1 MKKKIISAV
10 VLGAA
15 CLAMAEG
22 EAYTWPTY
30 NSKLNYNFKNQGITY
45 SKPTKDVNGSCVKKA
60 QSANGVYHGD
70 YWAFYHGANK
80 NSLVSETAIKN
91 LLTRFDTDFSYIT
104 DSLGWPRDARVKDGY
119 YSAVYLYGS
128 DACTGSNDPNETG
141 GWQSYIDGYPAVAA
155 SYYPVYSFDPACT
168 YRDKESQMSAMI
180 HEGIHAILTNLG
192 AAHVHWF
199 QEGGNTWL
207 QQEMEVRRGNQ
218 SEYGGMGFLNAGN
231 LMAPF
236 VPIESYSGWLL
247 DGTFGGPGAQGVDAG
262 GNCNWRNT
270 LGGVQY
276 GNLFPTFLGLWV
288 AQGAVPWIWVNI
300 PNNNGKYI
308 LESMAAAV
316 GEEEVRSII
325 MEYRA
330 KLAMLDMKKWSKEM
344 KNLLNQNV
352 GGSIKCEY
360 TPCANTVDAWYVTPY
375 VQTTNNNGVLTPEE
389 RTTPGWT
396 GANVIPLTIASGA
409 KTVKLTLQKGWDV
422 KTGNAA
428 STGNGA
434 VLDGNLTD
442 MTLMIAYR
450 ATDGTPVYSYPAFGA
465 NQAVLNLDKAPY
477 KNVVFAIVTNTT
489 YKNDRTKHY
498 TYKLKLDEGVSGA
511 ADYKTK
517 WYNDFPLTYD
527 WDNAKTVTGGSSSS
541 IESAG
546 SSSSIKTP
554 ASSSSVG
561 TAGSSNSVEAAG
573 SSSSIKT
580 PASSSSIGTAAE
592 LVASIPVEI
601 KLPISEDY
609 ASVSFDIKA
618 SDVAA
623 KLGIAANALDN
634 AKFFAVEPD
643 GSENA
648 NTTAEGKGHWFG
660 KNGNVV
666 AWGDEAYVFC
676 EFDFAAGTA
685 KVGHYP
691 NRVSNG
697 DTYKFKQGLSMNG
710 KKAIYEVTVKITN
723 DEGSAGIEGD
733 RTGNRYGISNRAAT
747 HMALDYKSGKLTVNY
762 RLEHSDNV
770 KISLYTGYGALVAK
784 EISNKLSA
792 GSHQKVFD
800 MKALGLPMG
809 TYIVKVST
817 GSYREIMSLTV
828 AR

>member
-10 VLGAA
+10 VMGAT
-15 CLAMAEG
+15 CFAMAEG

-30 NSKLNYNFKNQGITY
+30 NSKLNYNFKDQGISY

-60 QSANGVYHGD
+60 QAANGVYHGD

-80 NSLVSETAIKN
+80 NSLVTETAINN
-91 LLTRFDTDFSYIT
+91 LLKRFDTDFAYIT
-104 DSLGWPRDARVKDGY
+104 DEMGWPRDSRVKDGY

-141 GWQSYIDGYPAVAA
+141 GWQSHIDGYPAVAA

-316 GEEEVRSII
+316 GEDEVRSII

-375 VQTTNNNGVLTPEE
+375 VQTTNNGGVLTPEE

-396 GANVIPLTIASGA
+396 GANVIPLTVASGA

-498 TYKLKLDEGVSGA
+498 TYKLKLDGGVSGA

-517 WYNDFPLTYD
+517 WYNDFPLNYD

-541 IESAG
+541 IGGGA

-554 ASSSSVG
+554 ASSSSV
-561 TAGSSNSVEAAG
+561 V
-573 SSSSIKT
+573 K
-580 PASSSSIGTAAE
+580 PASSSSEPVATLAGTIS
-592 LVASIPVEI
+592 VNV

-623 KLGIAANALDN
+623 KLGIATNALDN

-643 GSENA
+643 GSENVT
-648 NTTAEGKGHWFG
+648 TTAEGKGHWFG

-666 AWGDEAYVFC
+666 EWGDNAYVFC
-676 EFDFAAGTA
+676 EFDFAAGKA
-685 KVGHYP
+685 NVGHYP

-697 DTYKFKQGLSMNG
+697 DTYKFKQGLSING
-710 KKAIYEVTVKITN
+710 KKVIYDVTVKITN
-723 DEGSAGIEGD
+723 DESGSSESSSGIGD
-733 RTGNRYGISNRAAT
+733 SSGEQQTLAQKYGIRNGLAT
-747 HMALDYKSGKLTVNY
+747 HFALGYKGGKLSVDY
-762 RLEHSDNV
+762 RLDRSDNV
-770 KISLYTGYGALVAK
+770 KISLFTGFGAMVA
-784 EISNKLSA
+784 NKITDTQSK
-792 GSHQKVFD
+792 GQHEYVFD
-800 MKALGLPMG
+800 TKAMGLPAG

-817 GSYREIMSLTV
+817 GSFRELRSITV
-828 AR
+828 R

>member
-10 VLGAA
+10 VMGAT
-15 CLAMAEG
+15 CFAMAEG

-30 NSKLNYNFKNQGITY
+30 NSKLNYNFKDQGITY

-91 LLTRFDTDFSYIT
+91 LLTRFDTDFAYIT
-104 DSLGWPRDARVKDGY
+104 DVMGWPRDARVKDGY

-396 GANVIPLTIASGA
+396 GANVIPLTVASGA

-541 IESAG
+541 VGTAG
-546 SSSSIKTP
+546 SSSSVVKP
-554 ASSSSVG
+554 ASSSSV
-561 TAGSSNSVEAAG
+561 V
-573 SSSSIKT
+573 K
-580 PASSSSIGTAAE
+580 PASSSSVVKPASSSSEPVATLAGTIS
-592 LVASIPVEI
+592 VNV

-618 SDVAA
+618 SDVAT
-623 KLGIAANALDN
+623 KLGIATNALDN

-648 NTTAEGKGHWFG
+648 TTTAEGKGHWFG

-666 AWGDEAYVFC
+666 EWGDNAYVFC
-676 EFDFAAGTA
+676 EFDFAAGKA
-685 KVGHYP
+685 NVGHYP

-697 DTYKFKQGLSMNG
+697 ETYTFKQGLSING
-710 KKAIYEVTVKITN
+710 KKVIYDVTVKITN
-723 DEGSAGIEGD
+723 EETGSSESSSSIGPASSSEQ
-733 RTGNRYGISNRAAT
+733 TLAQKYGIRSGLAT
-747 HMALDYKSGKLTVNY
+747 HINLGYKSGKLVVDYKLDRN
-762 RLEHSDNV
+762 DNV
-770 KISLYTGYGALVAK
+770 KISLFTGFGAMVAN
-784 EISNKLSA
+784 EITDTQAKGL
-792 GSHQKVFD
+792 HQHVFD
-800 MKALGLPMG
+800 TKAMGLPVG

-817 GSYREIMSLTV
+817 GSFREMRSITV
-828 AR
+828 R

>member
-1 MKKKIISAV
+1 MNFKTLTSIA
-10 VLGAA
+10 LGFAA
-15 CLAMAEG
+15 LALAEG
-22 EAYTWPTY
+22 ESYTWPTY
-30 NSKLNYNFKNQGITY
+30 SSKLNYNFKDQGATY
-45 SKPTKDVNGSCVKKA
+45 AKPTKHVSGTCYNAAKN
-60 QSANGVYHGD
+60 ANGVYEGE

-80 NSLVSETAIKN
+80 NSLVTETAIKN
-91 LLTRFDTDFSYIT
+91 LLTRFDTDFTYIT

-141 GWQSYIDGYPAVAA
+141 GWQSFIDGYPAVAA

-330 KLAMLDMKKWSKEM
+330 KLAMLDMKKWSNEM

-396 GANVIPLTIASGA
+396 GANVIPLTVASGA
-409 KTVKLTLQKGWDV
+409 KTVKLSLQEGWTT
-422 KTGNAA
+422 KTGTAA

-434 VLDGNLTD
+434 KLVGDLTD
-442 MTLMIAYR
+442 MYLQIAYR
-450 ATDGTPVYSYPAFGA
+450 ATDGTPIYSIPAKGKT
-465 NQAVLNLDKAPY
+465 QAVLNLDKAPASG
-477 KNVVFAIVTNTT
+477 VVFAIVSNTT
-489 YKNDRTKHY
+489 YKSARENHY

-517 WYNDFPLTYD
+517 WYEKFNLNYD
-527 WDNAKTVTGGSSSS
+527 WDNAKNVTGGSSSS
-541 IESAG
+541 VG
-546 SSSSIKTP
+546 GV
-554 ASSSSVG
+554 SSSSVG
-561 TAGSSNSVEAAG
+561 GV
-573 SSSSIKT
+573 
-580 PASSSSIGTAAE
+580 SSSSIGGVSSSSKETVGSTTTINAK
-592 LVASIPVEI
+592 IT
-601 KLPISEDY
+601 LPINDDY
-609 ASVSFDIKA
+609 ASVSFDLKL
-618 SDVAA
+618 SDAA
-623 KLGIAANALDN
+623 KVLGLSVAEIASKATYFAMDGNNEDSNSTANAPGHWFNDKGAVTSYDNDN
-634 AKFFAVEPD
+634 ATLY
-643 GSENA
+643 SEFNI
-648 NTTAEGKGHWFG
+648 AEGKAF
-660 KNGNVV
+660 
-666 AWGDEAYVFC
+666 
-676 EFDFAAGTA
+676 
-685 KVGHYP
+685 VGHYP

-697 DTYKFKQGLSMNG
+697 DTYSFIQGLKYNGNKVFYKVTVTLTNSGKDNSEKTTLAQFNRNRPATHITLLAQNG
-710 KKAIYEVTVKITN
+710 KVTLGYTLDRMDRVKIN
-723 DEGSAGIEGD
+723 
-733 RTGNRYGISNRAAT
+733 
-747 HMALDYKSGKLTVNY
+747 
-762 RLEHSDNV
+762 
-770 KISLYTGYGALVAK
+770 LYTGFGGLLYSD
-784 EISNKLSA
+784 ISRTLPA
-792 GSHQKVFD
+792 GSYYKEFD
-800 MKALGLPMG
+800 MNQMRLPSG
-809 TYIVKVST
+809 TYLVKVST
-817 GSYREIMSLTV
+817 GAYNETRSITI
-828 AR
+828 AK

>member
-1 MKKKIISAV
+1 MNKKLLSAV
-10 VLGAA
+10 VLGATA
-15 CLAMAEG
+15 IAMAEG

-30 NSKLNYNFKNQGITY
+30 NSKLNYNFKDQGITY

-60 QSANGVYHGD
+60 ESVNGVYHGE

-80 NSLVSETAIKN
+80 NPLVTESAITP
-91 LLTRFDTDFSYIT
+91 LLKRFDTDFAYIT
-104 DSLGWPRDARVKDGY
+104 DSLGWPRDSRVRNGY

-128 DACTGSNDPNETG
+128 DACTGSNDPEATG
-141 GWQSYIDGYPAVAA
+141 GWETYVDNYPSVIA
-155 SYYPVYSFDPACT
+155 SYYPVYSFDPKCT
-168 YRDKESQMSAMI
+168 YSDKEAQMSAMI
-180 HEGIHAILTNLG
+180 HEGIHAILADLG

-262 GNCNWRNT
+262 QGVCNWRNT

-330 KLAMLDMKKWSKEM
+330 KLAMLDMKKWSGEM

-352 GGSIKCEY
+352 GANIKCEY
-360 TPCANTVDAWYVTPY
+360 TPCANTVDEWYVTPY
-375 VQTTNNNGVLTPEE
+375 VQTTNNGGVLTPEE

-396 GANVIPLTIASGA
+396 GANVIPLKVNSGA
-409 KTVKLTLQKGWDV
+409 KSVKLTLQKGWDV

-428 STGNGA
+428 STGDG
-434 VLDGNLTD
+434 VKLDGNLTD

-477 KNVVFAIVTNTT
+477 KDVVFAIVTNTT

-517 WYNDFPLTYD
+517 WYNDFPLAYD
-527 WDNAKTVTGGSSSS
+527 WDNAKVVTGGSSSS
-541 IESAG
+541 G
-546 SSSSIKTP
+546 KVTSSSSRGETAACSSSQKM
-554 ASSSSVG
+554 ASSSSSKG
-561 TAGSSNSVEAAG
+561 GNNEIGSSANQPATVAA
-573 SSSSIKT
+573 T
-580 PASSSSIGTAAE
+580 F
-592 LVASIPVEI
+592 PVEI

-609 ASVSFDIKA
+609 TGVKFDIKA
-618 SDVAA
+618 SDAA
-623 KLGIAANALDN
+623 KALGISENALGT
-634 AKFFAVEPD
+634 ATFFAVEPN
-643 GSENA
+643 GNENT
-648 NTTAEGKGHWFG
+648 NTTADGKGHWFG
-660 KNGNVV
+660 KDGSVV
-666 AWGDEAYVFC
+666 AWGENAYVFC
-676 EFDFAAGTA
+676 EFDFVSKSAV
-685 KVGHYP
+685 VGHYP
-691 NRVSNG
+691 NRVSDG
-697 DTYKFKQGLSMNG
+697 DTFKIKQGISANG
-710 KKAIYEVTVKITN
+710 KKVVYEISVKITN
-723 DEGSAGIEGD
+723 GESSAATEEPMVAK
-733 RTGNRYGISNRAAT
+733 GNYNMNFAPAT
-747 HMALDYKSGKLTVNY
+747 HMSLDYTQGKIVVDFK
-762 RLEHSDNV
+762 LERNDNA
-770 KISLYTGYGALVAK
+770 KISLFTGYGALVAK
-784 EISNKLSA
+784 NFTDKLSA
-792 GSHQKVFD
+792 GWHQQVFD
-800 MKALGLPMG
+800 TKALGLPSG

-817 GSYREIMSLTV
+817 GSFRETKSLTV